1 MPWGDMESRMDSWL
15 YEEGEGEHQ
24 RVLPTQT
31 DYYPP
36 SLYMRNHITL
46 IIGSHYYAFRHHI
59 DHWKSL
65 LCIQASFM

>member
-1 MPWGDMESRMDSWL
+1 MDSWL

-24 RVLPTQT
+24 HVLPTQT

-46 IIGSHYYAFRHHI
+46 IVGSHYYAFRHLSCKI
-59 DHWKSL
+59 DNEGQL
-65 LCIQASFM
+65 LV